1 MPLQSRGGSRF
12 LSRRI
17 DALIS
22 SALVPLGQLG
32 TPPAGRGQPQ
42 STPLTSWGSDPD
54 ALAIYL
60 QSRGGSRFLSRRID
74 ALISSA
80 LVPLGQLG
88 TPPAGRGQPQSTPLT
103 SWGSDLDALAIYLSM
118 KNFLVDNVFC

>member
-22 SALVPLGQLG
+22 SALVALGQLG

-60 QSRGGSRFLSRRID
+60 
-74 ALISSA
+74 
-80 LVPLGQLG
+80 
-88 TPPAGRGQPQSTPLT
+88 
-103 SWGSDLDALAIYLSM
+103 SM